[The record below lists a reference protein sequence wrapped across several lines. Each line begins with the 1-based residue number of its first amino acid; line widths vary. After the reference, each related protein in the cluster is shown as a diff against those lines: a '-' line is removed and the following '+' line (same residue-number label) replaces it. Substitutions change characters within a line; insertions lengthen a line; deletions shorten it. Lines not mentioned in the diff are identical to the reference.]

1 MFYHS
6 CFITLFFLLGVL
18 LSQHHFF
25 SMQDKI
31 PDSLLKKLKKYI
43 ENPKFLPEIVEKTSR
58 ACKSM
63 CLWVRAMY
71 LYAEVV
77 KTVEPKRAK

>member
-1 MFYHS
+1 MDGYHS
-6 CFITLFFLLGVL
+6 Q
-18 LSQHHFF
+18 SN
-25 SMQDKI
+25 I
-31 PDSLLKKLKKYI
+31 PDSLMKKLKRYVD
-43 ENPKFLPEIVEKTSR
+43 NPKFVPDIVEKTSK

-77 KTVEPKRAK
+77 KVVEPKRAK